1 MIFNGSNISCKNEDE
16 EKMVDYIKIGNRFIG
31 DNYPPYVIAE
41 AAISHQGDVGT
52 AKRMVYIAHAM
63 GCDAIKFQ
71 MHILENEMLRDAPT
85 SANFDEPLYDTLDK
99 TNLTLDEHNALK
111 SLCEILGIDY
121 LCTPFSAAAADIL
134 DDMGVL
140 AFKTGSGELTN
151 IPLISHIARK
161 GRPMIISTGMALV
174 EEIKETVEA
183 VKAIGTPFV
192 LTHCVSAYPCPY
204 NRVNLHNI
212 PRYRNL
218 FQVPVGLSDHSHG
231 IYTSLGAVALG
242 ASVIEKHYTLGKLQ
256 SGPDHAVS
264 LEPYELGE
272 LVKGCRAVFE
282 ARGEE
287 REIFPEEKPIVAWAR
302 ESVVSV
308 TEIPVGTTITRDMV
322 WVKRPSPGPGA
333 IPAKELE
340 KVIGRTALYT
350 IVKDRQIL
358 WEDLS

>member
-1 MIFNGSNISCKNEDE
+1 MSDSIR
-16 EKMVDYIKIGNRFIG
+16 IGNRLVG
-31 DNYPPYVIAE
+31 DDHPPYVIAE
-41 AAISHQGDVGT
+41 AAVSHQGDFET

-71 MHILENEMLRDAPT
+71 MHVLENEMLRDVPT
-85 SANFDEPLYDTLDK
+85 SDNFDEPLYETLDK
-99 TNLTLDEHNALK
+99 TNLALDEHKALK
-111 SLCEILGIDY
+111 ALCESLGIDY
-121 LCTPFSAAAADIL
+121 MCTPFSAAAADIL
-134 DDMGVL
+134 DEMGVL

-151 IPLISHIARK
+151 IPLITHIARK
-161 GRPMIISTGMALV
+161 GRPMIVSTGMALV
-174 EEIKETVEA
+174 EEIQETVDAIKA
-183 VKAIGTPFV
+183 VGTPFV

-212 PRYRNL
+212 PRYRDL
-218 FQVPVGLSDHSHG
+218 FQVPVGLSDHSIG
-231 IYTSLGAVALG
+231 IYTSLGSVALG
-242 ASVIEKHYTLGKLQ
+242 ACVVEKHYTLDKLQ

-282 ARGEE
+282 ARGAV
-287 REIFPEEKPIVAWAR
+287 REIFPEEKPIIAWAR

-308 TEIPVGTTITRDMV
+308 ADIPAGATITRDMV

-340 KVIGRTALYT
+340 KVIGRRANKA
-350 IVKDRQIL
+350 ISRDRQIL
-358 WEDLS
+358 WDEIA

>member
-1 MIFNGSNISCKNEDE
+1 MSDSIR
-16 EKMVDYIKIGNRFIG
+16 IGNRLVG
-31 DNYPPYVIAE
+31 DDHPPYVIAE
-41 AAISHQGDVGT
+41 AAVSHQGDFET

-71 MHILENEMLRDAPT
+71 MHVLENEMLRDVPT
-85 SANFDEPLYDTLDK
+85 SDNFDEPLYETLDK
-99 TNLTLDEHNALK
+99 TNLALDEHKALK
-111 SLCEILGIDY
+111 ALCESLGIDY
-121 LCTPFSAAAADIL
+121 MCTPFSAAAADIL
-134 DDMGVL
+134 DEMDVL

-151 IPLISHIARK
+151 IPLIKHIARK
-161 GRPMIISTGMALV
+161 GRPMIVSTGMALV
-174 EEIKETVEA
+174 EEIQETVDAIKA
-183 VKAIGTPFV
+183 VGTPFV

-212 PRYRNL
+212 PRYRDL
-218 FQVPVGLSDHSHG
+218 FQVPVGLSDHSIG
-231 IYTSLGAVALG
+231 IYTSLGSVALG
-242 ASVIEKHYTLGKLQ
+242 ACVVEKHYTLDKLQ

-282 ARGEE
+282 ARGAV
-287 REIFPEEKPIVAWAR
+287 REIFHEEKPIIAWAR

-308 TEIPVGTTITRDMV
+308 ADIPAGATITRDMV

-340 KVIGRTALYT
+340 KVIGRKANKAITR
-350 IVKDRQIL
+350 DRQIL
-358 WEDLS
+358 WDEVA

>member
-1 MIFNGSNISCKNEDE
+1 MSDSIQIGSRL
-16 EKMVDYIKIGNRFIG
+16 VG
-31 DNYPPYVIAE
+31 DNHPPYVIAE
-41 AAISHQGDVGT
+41 AAVSHQGDFET

-71 MHILENEMLRDAPT
+71 MHVLENEMLRDVPT
-85 SANFDEPLYDTLDK
+85 SDNFDEPLYETLNK
-99 TNLTLDEHNALK
+99 TNLALDEHKALK
-111 SLCEILGIDY
+111 ALCESLGIDY

-134 DDMGVL
+134 DEMGVL

-151 IPLISHIARK
+151 IPLITHIARK
-161 GRPMIISTGMALV
+161 GRPMIVSTGMALV
-174 EEIKETVEA
+174 EEIQETVDVIKA
-183 VKAIGTPFV
+183 VGTPFV

-212 PRYRNL
+212 PRYREL
-218 FQVPVGLSDHSHG
+218 FQVPVGLSDHSIG
-231 IYTSLGAVALG
+231 IYTSLGSVALG
-242 ASVIEKHYTLGKLQ
+242 ACVVEKHYTLDKLQ

-282 ARGEE
+282 ARGAV
-287 REIFPEEKPIVAWAR
+287 REIFPEEEPIIAWAR

-308 TEIPVGTTITRDMV
+308 VDIPAGATIARDMV

-340 KVIGRTALYT
+340 KVIGRKANKA
-350 IVKDRQIL
+350 ISRDRQIL
-358 WEDLS
+358 WDEIA

>member
-1 MIFNGSNISCKNEDE
+1 MSDSIQIGSRL
-16 EKMVDYIKIGNRFIG
+16 VG
-31 DNYPPYVIAE
+31 DNHPPYVIAE
-41 AAISHQGDVGT
+41 AAVSHQGDFET

-71 MHILENEMLRDAPT
+71 MHVLENEMLRDVPT
-85 SANFDEPLYDTLDK
+85 SDNFDEPLYETLDK
-99 TNLTLDEHNALK
+99 TNLALDEHKALK
-111 SLCEILGIDY
+111 ALCESLGIDY
-121 LCTPFSAAAADIL
+121 MCTPFSAAAADIL
-134 DDMGVL
+134 DEMGVL

-151 IPLISHIARK
+151 IPLITHIARK
-161 GRPMIISTGMALV
+161 GRPMIVSTGMALV
-174 EEIKETVEA
+174 EEIQETVDALKA
-183 VKAIGTPFV
+183 VGTPFV

-212 PRYRNL
+212 PRYREL
-218 FQVPVGLSDHSHG
+218 FQVPVGLSDHSIG
-231 IYTSLGAVALG
+231 IYTSLGSVALG
-242 ASVIEKHYTLGKLQ
+242 ACVVEKHYTLDKLQ

-282 ARGEE
+282 ARGAV
-287 REIFPEEKPIVAWAR
+287 REIFPEEKPIIAWAR

-308 TEIPVGTTITRDMV
+308 ADIPAGATITRDMV

-340 KVIGRTALYT
+340 KVIGRRAHKAITR
-350 IVKDRQIL
+350 DRQIL
-358 WEDLS
+358 WDEIA